1 MAAVTVSQVR
11 RVGQV
16 PQFRGRA
23 ILAKITH
30 TASYATGGEDLPISA
45 LAGLEAVDAIAVV
58 SGHSTSKWKGKTI
71 NTATFGGA
79 PKLAGTRTAPKL
91 QLFIGSASP
100 AEVANAANMST
111 TTYDLLII
119 GR

>member
-11 RVGQV
+11 TIGQV

-23 ILAKITH
+23 LLIKVTH
-30 TASYATGGEDLPISA
+30 TASYATGGEDLPLSV
-45 LAGLEAVDAIAVV
+45 LRGMKAVDAVCAV
-58 SGHSTSKWKGKTI
+58 SGFAASKWKGKTI
-71 NTATFGGA
+71 NTATLGGGV
-79 PKLAGTRTAPKL
+79 KLAGTRTAPKL

-111 TTYDLLII
+111 TTYDLLVI